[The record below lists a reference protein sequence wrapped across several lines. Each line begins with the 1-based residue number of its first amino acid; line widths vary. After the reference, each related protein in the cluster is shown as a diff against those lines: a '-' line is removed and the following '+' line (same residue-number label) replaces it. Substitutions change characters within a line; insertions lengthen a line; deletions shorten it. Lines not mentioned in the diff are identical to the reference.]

1 MNSSIRQ
8 FVIMTFTS
16 LAVLSSGINQAATPV
31 PCPAVPVHAISKKI
45 FIDRTT
51 QLDTADITRL
61 VQFIDTQWIKP
72 SDKIQVLAFG
82 GVTANKIE
90 TLATFQV
97 PDYINTPEQRERDR
111 WQKSPAQIALE
122 RRCALEA
129 RQALR
134 LSERLTTML
143 TTYPTGNQDRSP
155 IVEGLHAGLVGWSV
169 TAAREII
176 LVSDGVEHYESGRS
190 FYGAFPNP
198 TEWIGG
204 LRAEGLLPSLKGVK
218 VYHLA
223 IGLSEQSLNGT
234 PRNLRKFKDTLTLK
248 ALWLEYWTNAGANV
262 KFGEPLITDW

>member
-1 MNSSIRQ
+1 MHP
-8 FVIMTFTS
+8 T
-16 LAVLSSGINQAATPV
+16 
-31 PCPAVPVHAISKKI
+31 SKKI

-51 QLDTADITRL
+51 RLDTADITRL
-61 VQFIDTQWIKP
+61 VQFIDTQWVKP
-72 SDKIQVLAFG
+72 SDNIQVLAFG

-97 PDYINTPEQRERDR
+97 PDYIDTPEQRERDR

-122 RRCALEA
+122 HRCAIEG
-129 RQALR
+129 RQALG
-134 LSERLTTML
+134 LTERLTTML
-143 TTYPTGNQDRSP
+143 TTYPAGNQDRSP
-155 IVEGLHAGLVGWSV
+155 IAEGLHAGVVGWSG
-169 TAAREII
+169 ASREMI

-204 LRAEGLLPSLKGVK
+204 LRADGLLPSLKGVK

-223 IGLSEQSLNGT
+223 IGLSEQPLNGT
-234 PRNLRKFKDTLTLK
+234 PRNLRKFKDTLALR

-262 KFGEPLITDW
+262 KFGEPLISDW

>member
-1 MNSSIRQ
+1 
-8 FVIMTFTS
+8 
-16 LAVLSSGINQAATPV
+16 
-31 PCPAVPVHAISKKI
+31 
-45 FIDRTT
+45 
-51 QLDTADITRL
+51 
-61 VQFIDTQWIKP
+61 
-72 SDKIQVLAFG
+72 
-82 GVTANKIE
+82 
-90 TLATFQV
+90 
-97 PDYINTPEQRERDR
+97 
-111 WQKSPAQIALE
+111 
-122 RRCALEA
+122 
-129 RQALR
+129 LR

-190 FYGAFPNP
+190 FYVAFPNP

-223 IGLSEQSLNGT
+223 IGLSEQSLNGS